1 MSIEFMHVPTTGLQR
16 LGEVASVFD
25 GSYEM
30 RRLTLLER
38 TCFRQLLIDGPAGI
52 FANIGIA
59 AAAARRTSTLGLT
72 VTHRAGVFEPAVAA
86 RQLAE
91 LDRLSDGRL
100 SIRFPVGFDVAAND
114 KLRSPRNHVEIFQ
127 QTDEYLVLLKRLWS
141 NDRPFD
147 HEGPFYSVKAG
158 HVDRKGP
165 RRAGIPIRMGGIS
178 GTALKVAG
186 RHADTF
192 ELTPGTPEE
201 VVKLMERMQVAAAPY
216 GRAGKIRFALPVRV
230 GPMRKNDTSNPG
242 DAKLDAVAKS
252 IRIFGSPVQIGE
264 ALQAYTFIGV
274 DEFMVEGL
282 DDHRSIAEFSHQS
295 TQFDKSDSTPVKPVQ
310 GMRRP
315 THASANRNFAARG
328 N

>member
-1 MSIEFMHVPTTGLQR
+1 MSIEFMHVPTTGLQLR
-16 LGEVASVFD
+16 GEVASVFD
-25 GSYEM
+25 GPYET
-30 RRLTLLER
+30 RRLALLER

-59 AAAARRTSTLGLT
+59 AAAARTTSSLGLT
-72 VTHRAGVFEPAVAA
+72 LTHRAGIFQPTVAA

-100 SIRFPVGFDVAAND
+100 SIRFPVGFDVAAD
-114 KLRSPRNHVEIFQ
+114 GKPRSPRNHVEIFQ

-147 HEGPFYSVKAG
+147 HEGPFYSVTAG
-158 HVDRKGP
+158 YVDRKSP

-178 GTALKVAG
+178 GTALKFAG
-186 RHADTF
+186 RHADIF

-230 GPMRKNDTSNPG
+230 GPMRQADPSHPEG
-242 DAKLDAVAKS
+242 AKLDTVAK
-252 IRIFGSPVQIGE
+252 RIHVFGSPAHIGE
-264 ALQAYTFIGV
+264 ALRAYTSIGV

-282 DDHRSIAEFSHQS
+282 EDHLSIAEFSHQS
-295 TQFDKSDSTPVKPVQ
+295 AQSFKSVSSPVKPVK
-310 GMRRP
+310 GTRRP
-315 THASANRNFAARG
+315 THASANRNFAVRE

>member
-16 LGEVASVFD
+16 RGEVASVFD
-25 GSYEM
+25 GPYET
-30 RRLTLLER
+30 RRLKFLER

-52 FANIGIA
+52 FANIGVA
-59 AAAARRTSTLGLT
+59 ATAARRTSFLGLT
-72 VTHRAGVFEPAVAA
+72 LTHRAGALEPAAAA

-100 SIRFPVGFDVAAND
+100 SIRFLVGSDVPAND
-114 KLRSPRNHVEIFQ
+114 KPRSPRNHLEIFQ

-147 HEGPFYSVKAG
+147 HEGPLYSVKAG
-158 HVDRKGP
+158 HVDRKSP
-165 RRAGIPIRMGGIS
+165 QRAGIPIRMGGIS

-186 RHADTF
+186 RHADIF
-192 ELTPGTPEE
+192 ELTPGTPED
-201 VVKLMERMQVAAAPY
+201 VSKLMERMQVAAAPY

-230 GPMRKNDTSNPG
+230 GPMLQDDPSGPKG
-242 DAKLDAVAKS
+242 AKLDAVAKS
-252 IRIFGSPVQIGE
+252 ILLFGSPAQIGE
-264 ALQAYTFIGV
+264 ALRAYRSIGV

-282 DDHRSIAEFSHQS
+282 DDHLALAEFSQKS
-295 TQFDKSDSTPVKPVQ
+295 TLFYKSASTPVKPVE

-315 THASANRNFAARG
+315 THASANRNFAARE